1 MKKHF
6 RYPVFVIFLLVMVLG
21 SGLSLTSR
29 ATPMDRGVIDPA
41 CLLSCQQQHS
51 TCFIAAG
58 GRNSDENHCLAE
70 YRHCIAQCGKH

>member
-6 RYPVFVIFLLVMVLG
+6 RYLTFLCFLLIMVLG
-21 SGLSLTSR
+21 SGFSRASR

-41 CLLSCQQQHS
+41 CLLSCQQEHS
-51 TCFIAAG
+51 ACFIAAG
-58 GRNSDENHCLAE
+58 GRTSDENHCLAE